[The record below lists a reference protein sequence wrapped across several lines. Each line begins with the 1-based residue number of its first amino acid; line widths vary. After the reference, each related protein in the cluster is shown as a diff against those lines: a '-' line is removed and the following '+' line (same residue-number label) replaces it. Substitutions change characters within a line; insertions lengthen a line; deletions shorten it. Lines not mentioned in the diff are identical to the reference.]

1 MIVSRELIKQELD
14 ELNEDQLKLVA
25 DFIASVK
32 QHSQNSI
39 SNSWQGLFDSLQLF
53 SDDFMAIREQ
63 PPLDIR
69 ESF

>member
-1 MIVSRELIKQELD
+1 MIVSRESIKQELD
-14 ELNEDQLKLVA
+14 ALNEDQLKLVA

-39 SNSWQGLFDSLQLF
+39 SNPWQGLFDSLQLF

-63 PPLDIR
+63 PLLDVR